1 MFRVT
6 AQMMIKMMDKNEDG
20 KIDDS
25 ELNYDFDFEESGFD
39 TANVSKIHFF
49 ASVRSMVSARLN
61 IGLQKPATND
71 SFDFLSDY

>member
-25 ELNYDFDFEESGFD
+25 ELNYDFDFQEYGFD
-39 TANVSKIHFF
+39 TAHVSKSHFF
-49 ASVRSMVSARLN
+49 ASEVGCPR
-61 IGLQKPATND
+61 D
-71 SFDFLSDY
+71 

>member
-25 ELNYDFDFEESGFD
+25 ELNYDFDFEEYGFD
-39 TANVSKIHFF
+39 TANVSKRFHFGFRLWSWIMIH
-49 ASVRSMVSARLN
+49 
-61 IGLQKPATND
+61 D
-71 SFDFLSDY
+71 DD

>member
-25 ELNYDFDFEESGFD
+25 ELNYDFDFEEYGFD
-39 TANVSKIHFF
+39 TANVSKSQFF
-49 ASVRSMVSARLN
+49 ASFRSHEE
-61 IGLQKPATND
+61 
-71 SFDFLSDY
+71 